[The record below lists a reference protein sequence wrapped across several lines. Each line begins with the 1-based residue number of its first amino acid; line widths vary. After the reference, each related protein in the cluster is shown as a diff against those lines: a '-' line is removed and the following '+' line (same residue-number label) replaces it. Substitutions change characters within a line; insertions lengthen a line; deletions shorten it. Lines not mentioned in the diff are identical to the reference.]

1 MVAYGFKPFFEPQVV
16 TGLKRQTVRGQRR
29 RHALPGE
36 AVQLYVGMRTRFCR
50 KIFNPDPICTD
61 TLPIIIETSGLI
73 DCIIAAIEINGRQ
86 LHRDEIEEF
95 ARADGFGPEHV
106 KGASLGP
113 PPQLLLA
120 IGLHGK
126 TARENMG
133 AFWLA
138 NHPIGRFS
146 GDLIKWAPRGA

>member
-1 MVAYGFKPFFEPQVV
+1 MVAYGFKPFFEPQVA

-29 RHALPGE
+29 RHAYPGE

-50 KIFNPDPICTD
+50 KIVSPDPICTD
-61 TLPIIIETSGLI
+61 TLPIIIETSTLI

-95 ARADGFGPEHV
+95 ARADGFAPEHIN
-106 KGASLGP
+106 S
-113 PPQLLLA
+113 LA
-120 IGLHGK
+120 IDMHGK

-133 AFWLA
+133 AFWQA